1 MDSIRPKFLPGTMPS
16 ASALDRTSK
25 AIFEVRSGR
34 GINAQIDGGRLFI
47 EAKNTYDLLPF
58 FCIAVSATDRTVK
71 VYDGIC
77 YVYGTAYEV
86 EGTDGETVLTLDT
99 DTERVWVQFPIEPGS
114 SSAASIQY
122 GTGADLD
129 DVDKNQWGFRVL
141 AHIEIGDTDEIA
153 SFSRRWAGGDMYF
166 SD

>member
-1 MDSIRPKFLPGTMPS
+1 MASTPPKFKAGSNLR
-16 ASALDRTSK
+16 ASDLNAVSR
-25 AIFEVRSGR
+25 AIFEVRPGR

-47 EAKNTYDLLPF
+47 EAKNTYDILPF
-58 FCIAVSATDRTVK
+58 FCLALMATERTVK

-77 YVYGTAYEV
+77 YVYGEPYEV
-86 EGTDGETVLTLDT
+86 EGTDGSTILTLAD

-114 SSAASIQY
+114 GSSASIQY

-141 AHIEIGDTDEIA
+141 AHIEIGDTDEIS